1 LKDLDIKQ
9 ISGSG
14 DVKDWCYMTK
24 IYLDMNIYNRPFDD
38 QVQVRIRLETIAIF
52 SVLQRIKEGE
62 FSLLWS
68 FMIDYENSLN
78 PYNDVR
84 QEIEMASA
92 LANETVVPD
101 DFIIAKAREFE
112 TIGIRPREAIH
123 LACALK
129 GEAEY
134 FLTCDNKLIKKSSE
148 LGINLKIMNPLKFIE
163 DWEVS

>member
-1 LKDLDIKQ
+1 
-9 ISGSG
+9 
-14 DVKDWCYMTK
+14 MTK

-112 TIGIRPREAIH
+112 TIGIRPRDAIH

-134 FLTCDNKLIKKSSE
+134 FLTCDNKLIKKAWK
-148 LGINLKIMNPLKFIE
+148 LGINL
-163 DWEVS
+163 

>member
-1 LKDLDIKQ
+1 
-9 ISGSG
+9 
-14 DVKDWCYMTK
+14 MTK

-112 TIGIRPREAIH
+112 TIGIRPRDAIH

-163 DWEVS
+163 DWEVR

>member
-1 LKDLDIKQ
+1 
-9 ISGSG
+9 
-14 DVKDWCYMTK
+14 MTK

-112 TIGIRPREAIH
+112 TIGIRPRDAIH

-134 FLTCDNKLIKKSSE
+134 FLTCDNKL
-148 LGINLKIMNPLKFIE
+148 LNLAHVVNKRG
-163 DWEVS
+163 

>member
-1 LKDLDIKQ
+1 
-9 ISGSG
+9 
-14 DVKDWCYMTK
+14 MTK

-78 PYNDVR
+78 PYNNVR

-112 TIGIRPREAIH
+112 TIGIRPRDAIH

-134 FLTCDNKLIKKSSE
+134 FLICDNKLIKKSSE

>member
-1 LKDLDIKQ
+1 
-9 ISGSG
+9 
-14 DVKDWCYMTK
+14 MTK
-24 IYLDMNIYNRPFDD
+24 IYLDTNIYNRPFDD

-84 QEIEMASA
+84 QEIDMASA
-92 LANETVVPD
+92 LANDMVVPN
-101 DFIIAKAREFE
+101 DFIVAKAGEFE
-112 TIGIRPREAIH
+112 TIGIRPRDAIH

-134 FLTCDNKLIKKSSE
+134 FLTCDNKLIKKTSK
-148 LGINLKIMNPLKFIE
+148 LGINLKIMNPLSFIE

>member
-1 LKDLDIKQ
+1 
-9 ISGSG
+9 
-14 DVKDWCYMTK
+14 MTK

-78 PYNDVR
+78 PDNNDVR

-112 TIGIRPREAIH
+112 TIGIRPRDAIH

>member
-1 LKDLDIKQ
+1 
-9 ISGSG
+9 
-14 DVKDWCYMTK
+14 MTK
-24 IYLDMNIYNRPFDD
+24 MYLDMNIYNRPFDD

-112 TIGIRPREAIH
+112 TIGIRPRDAIH

-163 DWEVS
+163 DGEVS

>member
-1 LKDLDIKQ
+1 
-9 ISGSG
+9 
-14 DVKDWCYMTK
+14 
-24 IYLDMNIYNRPFDD
+24 MNIYNRPFDD

-112 TIGIRPREAIH
+112 TI
-123 LACALK
+123 
-129 GEAEY
+129 
-134 FLTCDNKLIKKSSE
+134 
-148 LGINLKIMNPLKFIE
+148 
-163 DWEVS
+163 